1 MNKLKIQ
8 LSTNELIIFHL
19 IQRFIY
25 QYHTMFSTRSNR
37 LDINEFTQLWFLRIF
52 VENPYFKNLQNS
64 YLIDYQIL
72 ENKDLIIVVRSPL
85 NYKSFLISL
94 DTDIYNCVTYTDN
107 ENKLQNINIFSIDYE
122 L

>member
-1 MNKLKIQ
+1 
-8 LSTNELIIFHL
+8 
-19 IQRFIY
+19 
-25 QYHTMFSTRSNR
+25 MFSSRSNHME
-37 LDINEFTQLWFLRIF
+37 INEFTQLWFLRIF

-107 ENKLQNINIFSIDYE
+107 ENKHQNINIFSIDYE

>member
-37 LDINEFTQLWFLRIF
+37 LEISEFTQLWFLRIF